1 MTLRVEPARKHG
13 PFDPRWLT
21 APAVKE
27 SAQPAAAPPA
37 AITWPALQAWEGEG
51 GAPLPEERPTKRKTR
66 ERRGAAATQRA
77 AQTHIFERAKG
88 RLS

>member
-21 APAVKE
+21 ARAVE
-27 SAQPAAAPPA
+27 GLGQPPEAPPE

-51 GAPLPEERPTKRKTR
+51 GAPLPEERPMDRKVR
-66 ERRGAAATQRA
+66 ERRAAAAVQRRS
-77 AQTHIFERAKG
+77 QIRLIESTKG